1 MNFVV
6 SYKKNFNFETEKFF
20 AMPQLSYQEFIF
32 KQDLAPYEADL
43 LRSAVLKLIGPSDV
57 LYHNHLENGF
67 YYNYP
72 HIQYK
77 SILGKAA
84 ILYLDKAVNSI
95 GRLSSFFNTNVEIN
109 GQNISFE
116 IEKIRAYLFDLKVH
130 PVVSYYDIIN
140 WLPLQDDY
148 YRQYQDLQS
157 DKEQITLLQKKM
169 IQNIVTFAKS
179 INWFI
184 EEEIIV
190 TDIKIYKKRWIS
202 FKGKK
207 FIGFNLRFATN
218 VFLPSHIG
226 LGKGAAHNYGVI
238 FPVRKNKT
246 G

>member
-1 MNFVV
+1 ML
-6 SYKKNFNFETEKFF
+6 
-20 AMPQLSYQEFIF
+20 QLAYQEFIF

-95 GRLSSFFNTNVEIN
+95 GRLSSYFNTNVEVD
-109 GQNISFE
+109 GKTISFE
-116 IEKIRAYLFDLKVH
+116 IEKIRAHLFDLRVH

-148 YRQYQDLQS
+148 FKQYQVMQS
-157 DKEQITLLQKKM
+157 EAERMALLQKKM
-169 IQNIVTFAKS
+169 KQNILTFAKS
-179 INWFI
+179 VGWII
-184 EEEIIV
+184 KEEVIV
-190 TDIKIYKKRWIS
+190 TDVKLYKKKWIS
-202 FKGKK
+202 FKGQK
-207 FIGFNLRFATN
+207 FLGFNLRFGTN

-238 FPVRKNKT
+238 YPVKIHSKAVKEHE
-246 G
+246 